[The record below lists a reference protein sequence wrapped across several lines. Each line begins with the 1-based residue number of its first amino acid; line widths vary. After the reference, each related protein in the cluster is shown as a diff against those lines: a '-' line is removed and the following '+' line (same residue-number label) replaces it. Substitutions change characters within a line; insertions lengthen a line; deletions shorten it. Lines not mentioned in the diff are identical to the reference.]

1 MMRLEFCLFFVRWC
15 FAIVLLAVAALAS
28 LNLGVCIDIWMVM
41 ACLAVFLVD
50 WRVTFLSAR
59 YRYHVIVK
67 VFCIVLCVAVN
78 RSYSD
83 YHPVGK
89 LFFMTPLLMLM
100 LSNCGIFFKQGFVRM
115 FVLMFKPI
123 VYYLLLFLGQAFL
136 LGLNESHMVF
146 PFMCIVLLEFAPT
159 MRMRVVA
166 LLLCLLSEMIL
177 LGPVVSPA
185 MFSICRATSGV
196 DIVCMGNVSFFDNP
210 MSRLIMVPFVLIYSI
225 MLIVAL
231 ISRPFKTSSAA
242 KIEL

>member
-1 MMRLEFCLFFVRWC
+1 
-15 FAIVLLAVAALAS
+15 
-28 LNLGVCIDIWMVM
+28 
-41 ACLAVFLVD
+41 
-50 WRVTFLSAR
+50 
-59 YRYHVIVK
+59 
-67 VFCIVLCVAVN
+67 
-78 RSYSD
+78 
-83 YHPVGK
+83 
-89 LFFMTPLLMLM
+89 
-100 LSNCGIFFKQGFVRM
+100 
-115 FVLMFKPI
+115 
-123 VYYLLLFLGQAFL
+123 
-136 LGLNESHMVF
+136 MVF